1 MNKSIDAAT
10 KLIFMYIPLLLGT
23 AREDR
28 RTENAARFIL
38 AETKKRT
45 EIETEFFDVRDFSTP
60 ATDDTETTPTALR
73 WREVMERAD
82 GLIVV
87 SPEYN
92 HGYPGELKMMLDL
105 IFTSY
110 ARKPMGICGAGGIM
124 GGGRMMEQL
133 RLVAIALKMVPVP
146 FEVYFTNIKERFD
159 EHGVIIDPAYRERV
173 QKFLDEF
180 VWYART
186 LKAGREDRIA

>member
-1 MNKSIDAAT
+1 MP
-10 KLIFMYIPLLLGT
+10 LYIPLLLGT
-23 AREDR
+23 ARKDR

-38 AETKKRT
+38 AETKKRN
-45 EIETEFFDVRDFSTP
+45 EMETELFDVRDFRMP

-73 WREVMERAD
+73 WREIMERAD

-105 IFTSY
+105 VYDSY
-110 ARKPMGICGAGGIM
+110 YRKPMGICGAGGIM

-133 RLVAIALKMVPVP
+133 RIVAIALKMVPVP
-146 FEVYFTNIKERFD
+146 FEVYFTHIKERFD
-159 EHGVIIDPAYRERV
+159 EKGVITDSAYHDRV

-180 VWYART
+180 IWYAQA
-186 LKAGREDRIA
+186 LKTARELKRVPPPANP

>member
-1 MNKSIDAAT
+1 MH
-10 KLIFMYIPLLLGT
+10 LFIPILFGT
-23 AREDR
+23 AREGC
-28 RTENAARFIL
+28 RTENAARFIF
-38 AETKKRT
+38 AEAQKRT
-45 EIETEFFDVRDFSTP
+45 EIETEFFDVRDFRMP
-60 ATDDTETTPTALR
+60 ATDDSETTPTALR
-73 WREVMERAD
+73 WKEIMDRAD

-105 IFTSY
+105 VYKSY
-110 ARKPMGICGAGGIM
+110 HRKPMGICGAGGIM

-146 FEVYFTNIKERFD
+146 AEVYFTNIKERFN
-159 EHGVIIDPAYRERV
+159 EKGEITDPAYHERV

-180 VWYART
+180 IWYAKV
-186 LKAGREDRIA
+186 LKAGRENTVA

>member
-1 MNKSIDAAT
+1 MA
-10 KLIFMYIPLLLGT
+10 LYIPLLLGT
-23 AREDR
+23 ARGGR
-28 RTENAARFIL
+28 RTENAARFVL
-38 AETKKRT
+38 AETKKRS
-45 EIETEFFDVRDFSTP
+45 EIETELFDAHDFRMP

-73 WREVMERAD
+73 WKEIMDRAD

-105 IFTSY
+105 VYQSY
-110 ARKPMGICGAGGIM
+110 YRKPMGIIGAGGIM

-146 FEVYFTNIKERFD
+146 AEVYFTNIKERFD
-159 EHGVIIDPAYRERV
+159 ENGVITDPAYHERV

-180 VWYART
+180 IWYAKT
-186 LKAGREDRIA
+186 LKAGRGSAIE